1 MMQRTLVPTLMTLAA
16 SNNCPSSPFEIHA
29 QTYIEFSAA
38 TTCANV
44 ADEIQARAEANQEGT
59 WVDPHN
65 GGKYFFQ
72 TSYFHICGEYPDT
85 YACTDLDLYRQ
96 TGTASIP
103 QGGPFT
109 DRIAF
114 HLEQIGGCNSDV
126 IDCQSVAVCKVSACS
141 ASQVESVTDF
151 SGGYCNI
158 RNLICGSDVGC
169 ATEKYDF
176 GFVEGPS
183 ELSPGRG
190 QYPGASADASMC
202 IVPTSTKVEADVS
215 STCQER
221 GTEVSCSG
229 DAELKACQEE
239 SSSKCCSGRS
249 ELWTKDHQYHRSC
262 CYYCPGDAEM
272 NSTMV

>member
-16 SNNCPSSPFEIHA
+16 SQIRNGCPASPFEIHA
-29 QTYIEFSAA
+29 QTYIEFPFVYASCEMVE
-38 TTCANV
+38 T
-44 ADEIQARAEANQEGT
+44 EILARIQANQEGT

-65 GGKYFFQ
+65 GGHYFLNHE
-72 TSYFHICGEYPDT
+72 TNPATRYLHR
-85 YACTDLDLYRQ
+85 DLYLRRE

-109 DRIAF
+109 D
-114 HLEQIGGCNSDV
+114 QIVFSLSQEEYFCE
-126 IDCQSVAVCKVSACS
+126 VSACS

-169 ATEKYDF
+169 ATEQYDF
-176 GFVEGPS
+176 GFEEGTI

-215 STCQER
+215 STCQEE
-221 GTEVSCSG
+221 GTEVSSHNEG
-229 DAELKACQEE
+229 L
-239 SSSKCCSGRS
+239 SKCCSGKSRTS
-249 ELWTKDHQYHRSC
+249 NRCRNGKCEDHRYC

>member
-1 MMQRTLVPTLMTLAA
+1 MQRTLVPTLMTLAA
-16 SNNCPSSPFEIHA
+16 SDIRNGCPDSPFEIHA
-29 QTYIEFSAA
+29 QTYIEFPFVYASCEMVE
-38 TTCANV
+38 T
-44 ADEIQARAEANQEGT
+44 EILARIQANQEGT

-65 GGKYFFQ
+65 GGHYFVD
-72 TSYFHICGEYPDT
+72 HNHHMIGR
-85 YACTDLDLYRQ
+85 TDLSLRRE

-109 DRIAF
+109 DLIIF
-114 HLEQIGGCNSDV
+114 TLSPSPNPTGGPCV
-126 IDCQSVAVCKVSACS
+126 VTACS
-141 ASQVESVTDF
+141 GSQVESVTDF

-169 ATEKYDF
+169 ATEQYDF
-176 GFVEGPS
+176 GFYEGTI

-190 QYPGASADASMC
+190 QYPGATADASMC

-215 STCQER
+215 STCQEE
-221 GTEVSCSG
+221 GTEVSSHNEG
-229 DAELKACQEE
+229 L
-239 SSSKCCSGRS
+239 SKCCSGKSRTS
-249 ELWTKDHQYHRSC
+249 NRCRNGKCEDHRYC

>member
-1 MMQRTLVPTLMTLAA
+1 MQRTLVPTLMTLAA
-16 SNNCPSSPFEIHA
+16 SDIRNGCPYSPFEIHA
-29 QTYIEFSAA
+29 QTYIELTPYASCEMVE
-38 TTCANV
+38 T
-44 ADEIQARAEANQEGT
+44 EILARIQANQEGT

-65 GGKYFFQ
+65 GGHYFVE
-72 TSYFHICGEYPDT
+72 HNHHMIER
-85 YACTDLDLYRQ
+85 TDLSLRRE

-109 DRIAF
+109 DLIIF
-114 HLEQIGGCNSDV
+114 TLSPSPNPTGGP
-126 IDCQSVAVCKVSACS
+126 CQVTACS
-141 ASQVESVTDF
+141 GSQVESVTDF

-169 ATEKYDF
+169 ATQQYDF
-176 GFVEGPS
+176 GFEEGTI

-215 STCQER
+215 STCQEE
-221 GTEVSCSG
+221 GTEVSSHNEG
-229 DAELKACQEE
+229 L
-239 SSSKCCSGRS
+239 SKCCSGKSRTCKRCRN
-249 ELWTKDHQYHRSC
+249 EDLRYC

-272 NSTMV
+272 NSTMVV